1 MRILGIDPGY
11 GIVGFGVV
19 QRLSSSKFQYV
30 ASGSIKTSTGDVFA
44 ARLDEIHR
52 DMCAIIDQHKP
63 DVCAIEKLYFAQ
75 NTTTGL
81 QVAEAR
87 GVITQC
93 LHSKGVR
100 IVEYSPSQVK
110 MAVTGQGRAKKA
122 QVKEM
127 VELLLNRKGI
137 KGPDDTLD
145 ALAIALSY
153 TELAS

>member
-19 QRLSSSKFQYV
+19 DRISVSKMKYV
-30 ASGSIKTSTGDVFA
+30 GSGSIKTNPGDDFA
-44 ARLDEIHR
+44 ARLNEIHN
-52 DMCAIIDQHKP
+52 DMNVIIDQYKP

-87 GVITQC
+87 GVIVQC
-93 LHSKGVR
+93 LYAKGVR

-110 MAVTGQGRAKKA
+110 MAVTGQGRAKKS

-127 VELLLNRKGI
+127 VEILLNTKGI

-145 ALAIALSY
+145 ALAVALSY
-153 TELAS
+153 SEIV

>member
-11 GIVGFGVV
+11 GIVGFGVIDKIT
-19 QRLSSSKFQYV
+19 SNKMQYV
-30 ASGSIKTSTGDVFA
+30 GSGAIRTNPADEFA
-44 ARLDEIHR
+44 ARLDEIHN
-52 DMCAIIDQHKP
+52 DMNAIIDQYKP

-87 GVITQC
+87 GVITQV
-93 LHSKGVR
+93 LYSRG
-100 IVEYSPSQVK
+100 IPIFEYSPSQVK
-110 MAVTGQGRAKKA
+110 MAVTGHGRATKS

-127 VELLLNRKGI
+127 VERHLNAKGI

-145 ALAIALSY
+145 ALAVALSY
-153 TELAS
+153 SEIS